1 MVDRSHLRG
10 SKPRRMRPKIF
21 LLHETQLLK
30 VHVARVG
37 TSVSGQ
43 LVPGYT
49 EGGVERCREHADIRN
64 RGAVS
69 KGRIKKRDG
78 NETPEFT
85 STLVSNCL
93 WTPSCCLETH
103 RVGIVREGGLR
114 LRIKVP
120 FARRR

>member
-49 EGGVERCREHADIRN
+49 EGGVERCREHADIETEERYQ
-64 RGAVS
+64 
-69 KGRIKKRDG
+69 KGELKK
-78 NETPEFT
+78 ETEMKPQSSRPPWFQIVFG
-85 STLVSNCL
+85 L
-93 WTPSCCLETH
+93 H
-103 RVGIVREGGLR
+103 RVVS
-114 LRIKVP
+114 
-120 FARRR
+120 RRTVSGS